1 MDDGGQ
7 SYQIAMLK
15 SAGENVFEKDTIQFW
30 GVPVGPSSFENVSG
44 GTTNVQFFVGSHVE
58 KL

>member
-7 SYQIAMLK
+7 SYQIIMLK
-15 SAGENVFEKDTIQFW
+15 SAGENV
-30 GVPVGPSSFENVSG
+30 SG
-44 GTTNVQFFVGSHVE
+44 GTINVQFFVGSHVE